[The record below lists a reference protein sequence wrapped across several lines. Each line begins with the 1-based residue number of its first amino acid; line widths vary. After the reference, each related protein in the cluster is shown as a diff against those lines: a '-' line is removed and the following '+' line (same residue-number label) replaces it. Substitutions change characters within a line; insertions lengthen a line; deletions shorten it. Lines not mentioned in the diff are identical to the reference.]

1 VTELD
6 VARTL
11 THDALSNLEAHRV
24 RINQLNVY
32 PVPDGDTGTNMTG
45 TVRFIVDALDASQ
58 ATGHEAVAKE
68 LSLAALMGARGN
80 SGVILSQIVRG
91 LAEVLGKRAEI
102 DAATIRDALRSASD
116 EARSAIMNPV
126 HGTMLT
132 VMEAMAT
139 AAASPEA
146 RALENEQLLALVVE
160 RGDTAVAETQNQL
173 AKLRDAGVVD
183 AGGVGLVE
191 ILRGVYF
198 SVAGIA
204 VPDVASEDDDGY
216 PELEHEFSEFRYC
229 TNFVVEGT
237 GLNREALSDALW
249 LIGDSLHVVGDA
261 SMLRVHV
268 HTDDPEGAIA
278 VARALG
284 TVIDPTCDVAD
295 MDEQIRERL
304 PDLQTAV
311 VVVASGTGNRRLFER
326 KFGEVIV
333 IAGGQT
339 ANPSAKEIADAI
351 ESAHAP
357 EVIVLPNNRNIVG
370 AAVQATEFT
379 SKNVRIVETES
390 LQAGLLAVNEAYTH
404 SDTADDNV
412 NAMKDV
418 LDGLLTG
425 EVTTAS
431 RTATVDGI
439 EVREGEWLGLV
450 DGRVVVCNTDFDEVA
465 LGVARG
471 VLAGGADTF
480 TAIVGGE
487 RPQLDG
493 FWERFRQEFPR
504 VDPEEKDGGQPHY
517 PLLVFA

>member
-1 VTELD
+1 MEMD
-6 VARTL
+6 VARRVSR
-11 THDALSNLEAHRV
+11 DALRNLEAHRT
-24 RINQLNVY
+24 RINSLNVY

-45 TVRFIVDALDASQ
+45 TVRFIVDALEASN
-58 ATGHEAVAKE
+58 AAGHEAVAKE

-91 LAEVLGKRAEI
+91 LAEVLGKQAEI
-102 DAATIRDALRSASD
+102 DTATIRQALRSAST

-132 VMEAMAT
+132 VMDAMAD
-139 AAASPEA
+139 AAESPEA
-146 RALENEQLLALVVE
+146 RGLEKPQLLAFVVE
-160 RGDTAVAETQNQL
+160 RGDEAVVETQNQL

-191 ILRGVYF
+191 LLRGVYF
-198 SVAGIA
+198 SVAGIV
-204 VPDVASEDDDGY
+204 VPEVPSEDDDDY
-216 PELEHEFSEFRYC
+216 PELEHEFSEYRYC

-237 GLNREALSDALW
+237 GLDREVLSEALW
-249 LIGDSLHVVGDA
+249 LFGDSLHVVGDH
-261 SMLRVHV
+261 SMLRVHF
-268 HTDDPEGAIA
+268 HTDDPERAIE
-278 VARALG
+278 VASALG
-284 TVIDPTCDVAD
+284 TVIDATRDVAD

-304 PDLQTAV
+304 PDLQTAIV
-311 VVVASGTGNRRLFER
+311 AVASGTGNRREFER

-339 ANPSAKEIADAI
+339 SNPSAKEIADAI
-351 ESAHAP
+351 QGAHAP

-370 AAVQATEFT
+370 AALQATEFT
-379 SKNVRIVETES
+379 SKAVRVIETES
-390 LQAGLLAVNEAYTH
+390 VQAGLHVVGLAYTYNV
-404 SDTADDNV
+404 SADENCK
-412 NAMKDV
+412 AMTRA
-418 LDGLLTG
+418 LDGLVTG

-431 RTATVDGI
+431 RTATVDGV

-450 DGRVVVCNTDFDEVA
+450 DGRVAVCGTDFDEVA

-471 VLAGGADTF
+471 VLAGGSDAF
-480 TAIVGGE
+480 TAIVGAE
-487 RPQLDG
+487 RPRLDG
-493 FWERFRQEFPR
+493 FWERFKQEFPG